1 MSVKKNLNTR
11 GNDTA
16 GFNEVAYQ
24 TRHLDR
30 MAGWLDNRFRIPGT
44 PIRFGIDSLL
54 GLIPGVGD
62 VTTGA
67 FSCFIIYQGY
77 RLGVRKRTLL
87 RMTKNVVLDTVIGS
101 VPLIGD
107 LFDIGWKA
115 NLRNVEHI
123 KTDMSRRDS
132 Q

>member
-1 MSVKKNLNTR
+1 MPAKTNLNTS
-11 GNDTA
+11 GNDTV
-16 GFNEVAYQ
+16 GFNEVTYQ

-30 MAGWLDNRFRIPGT
+30 LAGWLDNSFRIPGT
-44 PIRFGIDSLL
+44 PIRLGIDSLI

-67 FSCFIIYQGY
+67 LSCFIIYQGY

-87 RMTKNVVLDTVIGS
+87 RMTKNVVVDTVIGS
-101 VPLIGD
+101 IPLIGD

-115 NLRNVEHI
+115 NLRNVDHI
-123 KTDMSRRDS
+123 KTDLSRQDS
-132 Q
+132 L